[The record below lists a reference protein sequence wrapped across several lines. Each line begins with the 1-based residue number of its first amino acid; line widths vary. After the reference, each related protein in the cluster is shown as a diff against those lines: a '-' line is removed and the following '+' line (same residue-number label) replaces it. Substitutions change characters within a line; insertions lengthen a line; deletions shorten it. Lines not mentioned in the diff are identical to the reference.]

1 MGGRALADLDLHE
14 RVQLSREPVSGRAAP
29 SPTGTTTRA
38 SSATPAAEKSS
49 LDNEQII
56 GRRWTRRGARC
67 SIRQIAGLVARR
79 IVTDHEVG
87 TEVQQGERMGMI
99 RFGSRVDLFLPA
111 GTRVAGAGRR
121 QDPRGRHGGGRMEL
135 MQRQRSACA
144 GRTMRQVVVVMP
156 SAFTLGNLFFGF
168 WAIVSAFN
176 GNFRWAGWFIV
187 FAGILDML
195 DGRVARL
202 SGTGTRFGAEL
213 DSLVDVISFGV
224 APALL
229 IYFLDF
235 SSAGRFAWIL
245 CYIYVVAVALR
256 LARFNVLS
264 AGKPSTGWFTGIP
277 SPSAG
282 MTLAVYYPF
291 SQTEWYRA
299 SLAYL
304 DLQHQGLVVLM
315 LLLAVLMVSNVKYP
329 KFPPI
334 GVRSARG
341 NLRARRA
348 SRAFCSAES
357 SRLSIFCFRSD
368 SSTWPSASPAPRC
381 WADGAPRA
389 GAGRGGAGRRRHACP
404 SCPPSRTSAGAPG
417 ATADRSQKT

>member
-1 MGGRALADLDLHE
+1 
-14 RVQLSREPVSGRAAP
+14 
-29 SPTGTTTRA
+29 
-38 SSATPAAEKSS
+38 
-49 LDNEQII
+49 
-56 GRRWTRRGARC
+56 
-67 SIRQIAGLVARR
+67 
-79 IVTDHEVG
+79 
-87 TEVQQGERMGMI
+87 
-99 RFGSRVDLFLPA
+99 
-111 GTRVAGAGRR
+111 
-121 QDPRGRHGGGRMEL
+121 MEL
-135 MQRQRSACA
+135 IPRRDGLRRPS
-144 GRTMRQVVVVMP
+144 MRQVVVVMP

-176 GNFRWAGWFIV
+176 GNFSWAGWFIV

-229 IYFLDF
+229 MYFLDF
-235 SSAGRFAWIL
+235 SNAGRFAWIL

-264 AGKPSTGWFTGIP
+264 AGKPPTAWFTGLP

-291 SQTEWYRA
+291 SQTNWYQESIA
-299 SLAYL
+299 YYL
-304 DLQHQGLVVLM
+304 DLQHEGLVVLM

-334 GVRSARG
+334 GIRSRKGIFGLTVHVIILIGGLFAPEYFLFPLGLFYVAFGIVRATVLGLMERPEPVPVIDER
-341 NLRARRA
+341 L
-348 SRAFCSAES
+348 AEVNDGTLPPP
-357 SRLSIFCFRSD
+357 LSHE
-368 SSTWPSASPAPRC
+368 
-381 WADGAPRA
+381 
-389 GAGRGGAGRRRHACP
+389 RRR
-404 SCPPSRTSAGAPG
+404 SWG
-417 ATADRSQKT
+417 DRRQEPE

>member
-1 MGGRALADLDLHE
+1 
-14 RVQLSREPVSGRAAP
+14 
-29 SPTGTTTRA
+29 
-38 SSATPAAEKSS
+38 
-49 LDNEQII
+49 
-56 GRRWTRRGARC
+56 
-67 SIRQIAGLVARR
+67 
-79 IVTDHEVG
+79 
-87 TEVQQGERMGMI
+87 
-99 RFGSRVDLFLPA
+99 
-111 GTRVAGAGRR
+111 
-121 QDPRGRHGGGRMEL
+121 
-135 MQRQRSACA
+135 
-144 GRTMRQVVVVMP
+144 MRQVVVVMP

-229 IYFLDF
+229 MYFLDF
-235 SSAGRFAWIL
+235 SNAGRFAWIL

-264 AGKPSTGWFTGIP
+264 AGKPASGWFTGLP
-277 SPSAG
+277 SPAAG

-291 SQTEWYRA
+291 SQTNWY
-299 SLAYL
+299 SGSVAYL
-304 DLQHQGLVVLM
+304 DLQHEGLVVLM

-334 GVRSARG
+334 GIRSRKGIFGLIVHVVILLGGLIVPAYFLFPLGLFYVALGIARATVLG
-341 NLRARRA
+341 LMERPEPVPIVDERLADANDPTLPPPLSHERR
-348 SRAFCSAES
+348 
-357 SRLSIFCFRSD
+357 
-368 SSTWPSASPAPRC
+368 
-381 WADGAPRA
+381 
-389 GAGRGGAGRRRHACP
+389 GRWGDRRQEE
-404 SCPPSRTSAGAPG
+404 
-417 ATADRSQKT
+417 DQ

>member
-1 MGGRALADLDLHE
+1 MVLR
-14 RVQLSREPVSGRAAP
+14 QNREGLRRP
-29 SPTGTTTRA
+29 S
-38 SSATPAAEKSS
+38 
-49 LDNEQII
+49 I
-56 GRRWTRRGARC
+56 
-67 SIRQIAGLVARR
+67 
-79 IVTDHEVG
+79 
-87 TEVQQGERMGMI
+87 
-99 RFGSRVDLFLPA
+99 
-111 GTRVAGAGRR
+111 
-121 QDPRGRHGGGRMEL
+121 
-135 MQRQRSACA
+135 
-144 GRTMRQVVVVMP
+144 RQVVVVMP

-213 DSLVDVISFGV
+213 DSLIDVISFGV

-229 IYFLDF
+229 MYFLDF
-235 SSAGRFAWIL
+235 SNAGRFAWIL

-264 AGKPSTGWFTGIP
+264 AGKPSTGWFTGMP
-277 SPSAG
+277 SPAAG

-291 SQTEWYRA
+291 SQTNWYRA

-304 DLQHQGLVVLM
+304 DLQHEGLVVLM

-334 GVRSARG
+334 GVRSVRG
-341 NLRARRA
+341 IFGLIVHLVILLGGILAPEYFLFPLGLFYMAFGLVRATVLGLMERPEPVPVVDERV
-348 SRAFCSAES
+348 
-357 SRLSIFCFRSD
+357 
-368 SSTWPSASPAPRC
+368 
-381 WADGAPRA
+381 ADGNDPTLPPPLSHERR
-389 GAGRGGAGRRRHACP
+389 GRWGDRRQEP
-404 SCPPSRTSAGAPG
+404 EG
-417 ATADRSQKT
+417 

>member
-1 MGGRALADLDLHE
+1 
-14 RVQLSREPVSGRAAP
+14 
-29 SPTGTTTRA
+29 
-38 SSATPAAEKSS
+38 
-49 LDNEQII
+49 
-56 GRRWTRRGARC
+56 
-67 SIRQIAGLVARR
+67 
-79 IVTDHEVG
+79 
-87 TEVQQGERMGMI
+87 
-99 RFGSRVDLFLPA
+99 
-111 GTRVAGAGRR
+111 
-121 QDPRGRHGGGRMEL
+121 MEL
-135 MQRQRSACA
+135 MQREEGVRR
-144 GRTMRQVVVVMP
+144 RTMRQVVVVMP

-245 CYIYVVAVALR
+245 CYIYVTAVALR

-264 AGKPSTGWFTGIP
+264 AGKPSSGWFTGLP

-299 SLAYL
+299 SIAYL

-334 GVRSARG
+334 GVRSAKG
-341 NLRARRA
+341 IFGLAVHLTILLGGIFAPEYFLFPLGLLYVTFGIARATVLGLMERPEPVPVEEERLADGSLPELPTVQRERRA
-348 SRAFCSAES
+348 SWR
-357 SRLSIFCFRSD
+357 D
-368 SSTWPSASPAPRC
+368 
-381 WADGAPRA
+381 
-389 GAGRGGAGRRRHACP
+389 RRQMP
-404 SCPPSRTSAGAPG
+404 E
-417 ATADRSQKT
+417 DR

>member
-1 MGGRALADLDLHE
+1 
-14 RVQLSREPVSGRAAP
+14 
-29 SPTGTTTRA
+29 
-38 SSATPAAEKSS
+38 
-49 LDNEQII
+49 
-56 GRRWTRRGARC
+56 
-67 SIRQIAGLVARR
+67 
-79 IVTDHEVG
+79 
-87 TEVQQGERMGMI
+87 
-99 RFGSRVDLFLPA
+99 
-111 GTRVAGAGRR
+111 
-121 QDPRGRHGGGRMEL
+121 MEL
-135 MQRQRSACA
+135 MQREEGVRR
-144 GRTMRQVVVVMP
+144 RTMRQVVVVMP

-245 CYIYVVAVALR
+245 CYIYVTAVALR

-264 AGKPSTGWFTGIP
+264 AGKPSSGWLTGLP

-299 SLAYL
+299 SIAYL

-334 GVRSARG
+334 GVRSAKG
-341 NLRARRA
+341 IFGLAVHLTILLGGIFAPEYFLFPLGLLYVTFGIARATVLGLMERPEPVPVEEERLADGSLPELPTVQRERRA
-348 SRAFCSAES
+348 SWR
-357 SRLSIFCFRSD
+357 D
-368 SSTWPSASPAPRC
+368 
-381 WADGAPRA
+381 
-389 GAGRGGAGRRRHACP
+389 RRQMP
-404 SCPPSRTSAGAPG
+404 E
-417 ATADRSQKT
+417 DR

>member
-1 MGGRALADLDLHE
+1 MDL
-14 RVQLSREPVSGRAAP
+14 
-29 SPTGTTTRA
+29 
-38 SSATPAAEKSS
+38 
-49 LDNEQII
+49 
-56 GRRWTRRGARC
+56 
-67 SIRQIAGLVARR
+67 
-79 IVTDHEVG
+79 
-87 TEVQQGERMGMI
+87 
-99 RFGSRVDLFLPA
+99 
-111 GTRVAGAGRR
+111 
-121 QDPRGRHGGGRMEL
+121 
-135 MQRQRSACA
+135 RQRREGLRRPSI
-144 GRTMRQVVVVMP
+144 RQVVVVMP

-229 IYFLDF
+229 MYFLDF
-235 SSAGRFAWIL
+235 SNAGRFAWIL

-264 AGKPSTGWFTGIP
+264 AGKPPSGWFTGMP
-277 SPSAG
+277 SPAAG
-282 MTLAVYYPF
+282 MTLASYYPF
-291 SQTEWYRA
+291 SQTNWYRA
-299 SLAYL
+299 SIAYL
-304 DLQHQGLVVLM
+304 DLQHEGLVVLM

-341 NLRARRA
+341 IFGLVVHVVILLGGLLAPEYFLFPLGLFYMTFGVARATVLGLMERPESVAVVDERLADSHDPTLPPPLSHERR
-348 SRAFCSAES
+348 
-357 SRLSIFCFRSD
+357 
-368 SSTWPSASPAPRC
+368 
-381 WADGAPRA
+381 
-389 GAGRGGAGRRRHACP
+389 GRWGDRRQEP
-404 SCPPSRTSAGAPG
+404 EEL
-417 ATADRSQKT
+417 

>member
-1 MGGRALADLDLHE
+1 
-14 RVQLSREPVSGRAAP
+14 
-29 SPTGTTTRA
+29 
-38 SSATPAAEKSS
+38 
-49 LDNEQII
+49 
-56 GRRWTRRGARC
+56 
-67 SIRQIAGLVARR
+67 
-79 IVTDHEVG
+79 
-87 TEVQQGERMGMI
+87 
-99 RFGSRVDLFLPA
+99 
-111 GTRVAGAGRR
+111 
-121 QDPRGRHGGGRMEL
+121 
-135 MQRQRSACA
+135 
-144 GRTMRQVVVVMP
+144 MP

-213 DSLVDVISFGV
+213 DSLVDLISFGV

-229 IYFLDF
+229 MYFLDF
-235 SSAGRFAWIL
+235 SNAGRFAWIL

-264 AGKPSTGWFTGIP
+264 AGKPSTGWFTGLP

-291 SQTEWYRA
+291 SQTNWYRA

-341 NLRARRA
+341 IFGLVVHLIILLGGILVPEYFLFPLGLFYMTFGLARATVLGLMERPEPVTVVDERLADSRELGLPPPLSHERRG
-348 SRAFCSAES
+348 RMGDRRQES
-357 SRLSIFCFRSD
+357 DL
-368 SSTWPSASPAPRC
+368 
-381 WADGAPRA
+381 
-389 GAGRGGAGRRRHACP
+389 
-404 SCPPSRTSAGAPG
+404 
-417 ATADRSQKT
+417 

>member
-1 MGGRALADLDLHE
+1 MDL
-14 RVQLSREPVSGRAAP
+14 
-29 SPTGTTTRA
+29 
-38 SSATPAAEKSS
+38 
-49 LDNEQII
+49 
-56 GRRWTRRGARC
+56 
-67 SIRQIAGLVARR
+67 
-79 IVTDHEVG
+79 
-87 TEVQQGERMGMI
+87 
-99 RFGSRVDLFLPA
+99 
-111 GTRVAGAGRR
+111 
-121 QDPRGRHGGGRMEL
+121 
-135 MQRQRSACA
+135 RQRRERLRRPS
-144 GRTMRQVVVVMP
+144 MRQVVVVMP

-229 IYFLDF
+229 MYFLDF
-235 SSAGRFAWIL
+235 SNAGRFAWIL

-264 AGKPSTGWFTGIP
+264 AGKPSSGWFTGLP
-277 SPSAG
+277 SPAAG

-291 SQTEWYRA
+291 SQTNWYRA

-304 DLQHQGLVVLM
+304 DLQHEGLVVLM

-334 GVRSARG
+334 GVRSRKGIFGLVVHVVILLGGLIVPEYFLFPLGLFYVGLGIVRATVLGLMERPEPVPIVDERLADANDPTSPLPLPHERRG
-341 NLRARRA
+341 QW
-348 SRAFCSAES
+348 
-357 SRLSIFCFRSD
+357 SD
-368 SSTWPSASPAPRC
+368 PSQEP
-381 WADGAPRA
+381 D
-389 GAGRGGAGRRRHACP
+389 
-404 SCPPSRTSAGAPG
+404 
-417 ATADRSQKT
+417 Q

>member
-1 MGGRALADLDLHE
+1 
-14 RVQLSREPVSGRAAP
+14 
-29 SPTGTTTRA
+29 
-38 SSATPAAEKSS
+38 
-49 LDNEQII
+49 
-56 GRRWTRRGARC
+56 
-67 SIRQIAGLVARR
+67 
-79 IVTDHEVG
+79 
-87 TEVQQGERMGMI
+87 
-99 RFGSRVDLFLPA
+99 
-111 GTRVAGAGRR
+111 
-121 QDPRGRHGGGRMEL
+121 MEL
-135 MQRQRSACA
+135 MQREEGVRR
-144 GRTMRQVVVVMP
+144 RTMRQVVVVMP

-245 CYIYVVAVALR
+245 CYIYVTAVALR

-264 AGKPSTGWFTGIP
+264 AGKPSSGWFTGLP

-299 SLAYL
+299 SIAYL

-334 GVRSARG
+334 GVRSAKG
-341 NLRARRA
+341 IFGLAVHLTILLGGIFAPEYFLFPLGLLYVTFGITRATVLGLMERPEPVPVEEERLADGSLPELPTVQRERRA
-348 SRAFCSAES
+348 SWR
-357 SRLSIFCFRSD
+357 D
-368 SSTWPSASPAPRC
+368 
-381 WADGAPRA
+381 
-389 GAGRGGAGRRRHACP
+389 RRQMP
-404 SCPPSRTSAGAPG
+404 E
-417 ATADRSQKT
+417 DR

>member
-1 MGGRALADLDLHE
+1 
-14 RVQLSREPVSGRAAP
+14 
-29 SPTGTTTRA
+29 
-38 SSATPAAEKSS
+38 
-49 LDNEQII
+49 
-56 GRRWTRRGARC
+56 
-67 SIRQIAGLVARR
+67 
-79 IVTDHEVG
+79 
-87 TEVQQGERMGMI
+87 
-99 RFGSRVDLFLPA
+99 
-111 GTRVAGAGRR
+111 
-121 QDPRGRHGGGRMEL
+121 
-135 MQRQRSACA
+135 
-144 GRTMRQVVVVMP
+144 MRQVVVVMP

-168 WAIVSAFN
+168 WAVVSAFN

-202 SGTGTRFGAEL
+202 SGTGTRFGEEL

-235 SSAGRFAWIL
+235 ASAGRFSWIL
-245 CYIYVVAVALR
+245 CYIYVTAVALR

-264 AGKPSTGWFTGIP
+264 AGKPSSGWFTGLP

-315 LLLAVLMVSNVKYP
+315 LLLALLMVSNVKYP
-329 KFPPI
+329 KFPSV
-334 GVRSARG
+334 GLRSARG
-341 NLRARRA
+341 LFGAAVYLGILLGGILAPEYFLFPLGLFYVFFGIARTTVLGLMERPEPVGPV
-348 SRAFCSAES
+348 SEH
-357 SRLSIFCFRSD
+357 L
-368 SSTWPSASPAPRC
+368 
-381 WADGAPRA
+381 ADGEGPELPPITHE
-389 GAGRGGAGRRRHACP
+389 RR
-404 SCPPSRTSAGAPG
+404 SAWG
-417 ATADRSQKT
+417 DRRQESQDG

>member
-1 MGGRALADLDLHE
+1 
-14 RVQLSREPVSGRAAP
+14 
-29 SPTGTTTRA
+29 
-38 SSATPAAEKSS
+38 
-49 LDNEQII
+49 
-56 GRRWTRRGARC
+56 
-67 SIRQIAGLVARR
+67 
-79 IVTDHEVG
+79 
-87 TEVQQGERMGMI
+87 
-99 RFGSRVDLFLPA
+99 
-111 GTRVAGAGRR
+111 
-121 QDPRGRHGGGRMEL
+121 
-135 MQRQRSACA
+135 
-144 GRTMRQVVVVMP
+144 MRQVVVVMP

-229 IYFLDF
+229 MYFLDF
-235 SSAGRFAWIL
+235 SNAGRFAWIL

-264 AGKPSTGWFTGIP
+264 AGKPSTGWFTGMP

-291 SQTEWYRA
+291 SQTNWYRA
-299 SLAYL
+299 SLSYL
-304 DLQHQGLVVLM
+304 DLQHEGLVVLM

-341 NLRARRA
+341 IFGLVVHLVILLGGILVPEYFLFPLGLFYMAYGLARATVLGLMERPEPVAVIDERLADGHDPTLPPPLSQERRARWG
-348 SRAFCSAES
+348 
-357 SRLSIFCFRSD
+357 D
-368 SSTWPSASPAPRC
+368 
-381 WADGAPRA
+381 
-389 GAGRGGAGRRRHACP
+389 RRQEP
-404 SCPPSRTSAGAPG
+404 
-417 ATADRSQKT
+417 DDE

>member
-1 MGGRALADLDLHE
+1 
-14 RVQLSREPVSGRAAP
+14 
-29 SPTGTTTRA
+29 
-38 SSATPAAEKSS
+38 
-49 LDNEQII
+49 
-56 GRRWTRRGARC
+56 
-67 SIRQIAGLVARR
+67 
-79 IVTDHEVG
+79 
-87 TEVQQGERMGMI
+87 
-99 RFGSRVDLFLPA
+99 
-111 GTRVAGAGRR
+111 
-121 QDPRGRHGGGRMEL
+121 
-135 MQRQRSACA
+135 
-144 GRTMRQVVVVMP
+144 MP

-168 WAIVSAFN
+168 WSIVSAFN

-229 IYFLDF
+229 MYFLDF
-235 SSAGRFAWIL
+235 SSAGRFAWVL

-264 AGKPSTGWFTGIP
+264 SGKPSTGWFTGLP

-291 SQTEWYRA
+291 SQTNWYRA

-304 DLQHQGLVVLM
+304 DLQHEGLVVLL
-315 LLLAVLMVSNVKYP
+315 LLLALLMVSNVKYP

-334 GVRSARG
+334 GLHSTRGILGLMVHLLILLGGLLAPEYFLFPLGLLYMAFGLVRATVLGLMERPEPV
-341 NLRARRA
+341 RVIDERV
-348 SRAFCSAES
+348 
-357 SRLSIFCFRSD
+357 
-368 SSTWPSASPAPRC
+368 
-381 WADGAPRA
+381 ADGHDSTLPPPLSHE
-389 GAGRGGAGRRRHACP
+389 RRVRW
-404 SCPPSRTSAGAPG
+404 G
-417 ATADRSQKT
+417 DRRQEPDL

>member
-1 MGGRALADLDLHE
+1 
-14 RVQLSREPVSGRAAP
+14 
-29 SPTGTTTRA
+29 
-38 SSATPAAEKSS
+38 
-49 LDNEQII
+49 
-56 GRRWTRRGARC
+56 
-67 SIRQIAGLVARR
+67 
-79 IVTDHEVG
+79 
-87 TEVQQGERMGMI
+87 
-99 RFGSRVDLFLPA
+99 
-111 GTRVAGAGRR
+111 
-121 QDPRGRHGGGRMEL
+121 MEL
-135 MQRQRSACA
+135 MQRQEGVRR
-144 GRTMRQVVVVMP
+144 RTMRQVVVVMP

-245 CYIYVVAVALR
+245 CYIYVTAVALR

-264 AGKPSTGWFTGIP
+264 AGKPSTGWFTGLP

-334 GVRSARG
+334 GIRSAKG
-341 NLRARRA
+341 LLGLAVHLTILLGGIFAPEYFLFPLGLFYVTFGIARATVLSLMERPEPGAVEEERLADGSLPELPPVQRERRA
-348 SRAFCSAES
+348 
-357 SRLSIFCFRSD
+357 
-368 SSTWPSASPAPRC
+368 TWR
-381 WADGAPRA
+381 D
-389 GAGRGGAGRRRHACP
+389 RRQMP
-404 SCPPSRTSAGAPG
+404 E
-417 ATADRSQKT
+417 DR

>member
-1 MGGRALADLDLHE
+1 
-14 RVQLSREPVSGRAAP
+14 
-29 SPTGTTTRA
+29 
-38 SSATPAAEKSS
+38 
-49 LDNEQII
+49 
-56 GRRWTRRGARC
+56 
-67 SIRQIAGLVARR
+67 
-79 IVTDHEVG
+79 
-87 TEVQQGERMGMI
+87 
-99 RFGSRVDLFLPA
+99 
-111 GTRVAGAGRR
+111 
-121 QDPRGRHGGGRMEL
+121 MEL
-135 MQRQRSACA
+135 MQREEGVRR
-144 GRTMRQVVVVMP
+144 RTMRQVVVVMP

-245 CYIYVVAVALR
+245 CYIYVTAVALR

-264 AGKPSTGWFTGIP
+264 AGKPSSGWFTGLP

-299 SLAYL
+299 SIAYL

-334 GVRSARG
+334 GVRSAKG
-341 NLRARRA
+341 IFGLAVHLTILLGGIFAPEYFLFPLGLFYVTFGIARATVLGLMERPEPVPVEEERLADGSLPELPTVQHERRA
-348 SRAFCSAES
+348 SWR
-357 SRLSIFCFRSD
+357 D
-368 SSTWPSASPAPRC
+368 
-381 WADGAPRA
+381 
-389 GAGRGGAGRRRHACP
+389 RRQMP
-404 SCPPSRTSAGAPG
+404 E
-417 ATADRSQKT
+417 DR